1 MSDFP
6 ERDWKLLRELK
17 PVTLERLCEQ
27 ILWRAAEVTTEA
39 GLTNHQRYLK
49 MWELI
54 QEQNEEVALAFDDH
68 RRSTAFLKILQ
79 IHRRGLF
86 TKEEFA
92 RFSEQTRKH
101 VLDVEAM

>member
-6 ERDWKLLRELK
+6 EHDWKLLRELK
-17 PVTLERLCEQ
+17 PVTLERLCGR
-27 ILWRAAEVTTEA
+27 ILQRAAALATSP
-39 GLTNHQRYLK
+39 GMTNHQRYLK
-49 MWELI
+49 LWTLV
-54 QEQNEEVALAFDDH
+54 QEQNEEMALAFDDH

-86 TKEEFA
+86 TDEEFA

-101 VLDVEAM
+101 VSDMEAM

>member
-17 PVTLERLCEQ
+17 PVTLERLCAR
-27 ILWRAAEVTTEA
+27 ILRSAAEIPAQSGT
-39 GLTNHQRYLK
+39 TNHQRYIKL
-49 MWELI
+49 WELI

-86 TKEEFA
+86 TDEEFA
-92 RFSEQTRKH
+92 RFSDQTRKH

>member
-17 PVTLERLCEQ
+17 PVTLERLCER
-27 ILWRAAEVTTEA
+27 ILRSAAEITTRS
-39 GLTNHQRYLK
+39 GLTNHQRYIK

-79 IHRRGLF
+79 IHRSGLF
-86 TKEEFA
+86 TDEEFA
-92 RFSEQTRKH
+92 RFSGETRKH

>member
-6 ERDWKLLRELK
+6 EQDWKLLRELK
-17 PVTLERLCEQ
+17 TVTLERLCER
-27 ILWRAAEVTTEA
+27 ILQRAAEITTQS
-39 GLTNHQRYLK
+39 GLTNHQRYIK

-54 QEQNEEVALAFDDH
+54 QEQNQEVALAFDDH

-79 IHRRGLF
+79 IHRSGLF
-86 TKEEFA
+86 TEKEFA